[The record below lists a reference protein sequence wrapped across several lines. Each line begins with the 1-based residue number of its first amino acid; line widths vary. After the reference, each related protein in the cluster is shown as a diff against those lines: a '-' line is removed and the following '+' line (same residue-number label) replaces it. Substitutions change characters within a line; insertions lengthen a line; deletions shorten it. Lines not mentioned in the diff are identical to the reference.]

1 MPENLPQPVLQ
12 RNDRKAKKTIW
23 VFSIIIFCAVALLG
37 NYKLPVQINFDVH
50 IFAKIN
56 AVVNTTVALLLIAAL
71 VAVKMKN
78 YQLHKKIMITAL
90 TLSVIFL
97 ISYICHHVL
106 AGETKFGDIN
116 HDGIVN
122 AEEITLAGSKRMFY
136 FVLLVT
142 HIILAAVML
151 PFILFTAYRGLV
163 ADFHAHKKLAR
174 ITWPIWFYIAVS
186 GPLIYLMISPYY

>member
-12 RNDRKAKKTIW
+12 RNDGKAKKTIW

-142 HIILAAVML
+142 HILLAAVML